1 MNLKDL
7 YQSQGQSIW
16 QDDIHRSQLKSGAFE
31 KAVREDGLRGVTT
44 NPSIFEKAI
53 DGSDDYQEALQSL
66 CAQPGATAASIYERL
81 AIEDIR
87 AAADILSPLYKQ
99 SERGDGFISMEVPPA
114 LSHDT
119 AGTVVEGRRLWEQV
133 GRENLMIKV
142 PGTPEGL
149 PAVRKLIAQGV
160 NVNVTL
166 LFSRVACR
174 QAAEAYLGG
183 LEDFAAQGGDTR
195 RVASVASLFVSRMD
209 VKVDGLLHALVEA
222 APLPKQAGLKVL
234 LGKVAIANAKLAY
247 QDWQELH
254 QAPRWKAL
262 SAKGARPQRLL
273 WASTSVK
280 DKAYDALMYAE
291 SLMGPATV
299 DTLPPATL
307 QELLKRGQG
316 APRLMEGLEDAR
328 KVLDSLKLINISIDS
343 VCQALLEEG
352 LAGFEKSFNAL
363 MAAIERQ
370 RVGLAAR

>member
-1 MNLKDL
+1 MNLKEL

-16 QDDIHRSQLKSGAFE
+16 QDDIHRSQLKSAAFE
-31 KAVREDGLRGVTT
+31 KAVREGGLRGVTT

-53 DGSDDYQEALQSL
+53 DGSDDYKQAITEL
-66 CAQPGATAASIYERL
+66 CAQPGATAESIYEQL

-87 AAADILSPLYKQ
+87 MAADIMSSLYKE
-99 SERGDGFISMEVPPA
+99 SERGDGYISMEVPPA

-119 AGTVVEGRRLWEQV
+119 KGTVAEGLRLWEKV

-142 PGTPEGL
+142 PGTPEGM
-149 PAVRKLIAQGV
+149 PAIHQLIAKGV

-166 LFSRVACR
+166 LFSRIACR
-174 QAAEAYLGG
+174 QAVEAYFGG
-183 LEDFAAQGGDTR
+183 LEDFAAQGGDLR
-195 RVASVASLFVSRMD
+195 RIASVASLFVSRMD
-209 VKVDGLLHALVEA
+209 VKVDGLLHALIEA
-222 APLPKQAGLKVL
+222 APLPKQAALQVL

-254 QAPRWKAL
+254 QTPRWKAL
-262 SAKGARPQRLL
+262 SVKGARPQRLL

-280 DKAYDALMYAE
+280 DKAYDTLMYAE

-299 DTLPPATL
+299 DTLPPGTL
-307 QELLKRGQG
+307 KELLKRGHA
-316 APRLMEGLEDAR
+316 APRLMEGLDDAR
-328 KVLDSLKLINISIDS
+328 KVLDSLKLLDISIDS

-370 RVGLAAR
+370 RVGLASR